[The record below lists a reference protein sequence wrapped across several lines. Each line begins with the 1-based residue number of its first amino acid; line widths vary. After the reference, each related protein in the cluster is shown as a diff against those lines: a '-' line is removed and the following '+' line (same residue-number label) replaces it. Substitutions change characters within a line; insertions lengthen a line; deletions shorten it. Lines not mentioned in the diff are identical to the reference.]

1 MLKGKIVVFGA
12 SGFIGAALCERLYG
26 EGIPFRASINS
37 YASAAR
43 IARLPIEI
51 SQASVLNYAQVREAI
66 RGCKHVVNCAWGS
79 EAAMVKGLANLIR
92 AAKEEKV
99 GRFIHIGSI
108 SVHEGYADQES
119 VSEDAAPKP
128 SGVYGRI
135 KQRQDEM
142 IFKLHRTGIPSI
154 VLAAGRVIGPYSA
167 FLLRAVDR
175 LRCGPIVLVDEG
187 RHPSNHIHVDNLS
200 EAILTALRSD
210 QGWGQR
216 YFLTEPGRP
225 TWKQFYADLHD
236 NLGLDFRPISVAR
249 EQVVRRTSESAA
261 PKRNYVVETVRG
273 IASAQFRQGLSAI
286 PIFKA
291 LNDYAYKTF
300 TGLSPN
306 LQGRIRA
313 KLERPIVISKDSRSI
328 DLSDPFVVEQIRRT
342 YFAPTK
348 FMTRVSYS
356 PMLSEEEGQRSI
368 RSWFDYA
375 NLSHAAT
382 LTAAN

>member
-1 MLKGKIVVFGA
+1 MPKEKIVIFGA

-51 SQASVLNYAQVREAI
+51 SQANVLNYAQVREAV
-66 RGCKHVVNCAWGS
+66 RGCQQIVNCAWGS
-79 EAAMVKGLANLIR
+79 EAAMIKGLANLIR
-92 AAKEEKV
+92 AAKEEKA

-128 SGVYGRI
+128 AGLYGKI

-142 IFKLHRTGIPSI
+142 IFNLHRTGVPSI

-167 FLLRAVDR
+167 FLLRAVER
-175 LRCGPIVLVDEG
+175 LQSGPIVLVDEG

-200 EAILTALRSD
+200 EAILTAFKSD
-210 QGWGQR
+210 QGWGRR

-225 TWKQFYADLHD
+225 TWKQFYADLHHS
-236 NLGLDFRPISVAR
+236 LRLDFHPISVDR
-249 EQVVRRTSESAA
+249 EEAVRGTSESAT
-261 PKRNYVVETVRG
+261 PKRNYVLETVRG
-273 IASAQFRQGLSAI
+273 LASAQFRQGLSAI

-291 LNDYAYKTF
+291 LNEYAYKTF
-300 TGLSPN
+300 TGLSPS
-306 LQGRIRA
+306 LQSQIRA

-328 DLSDPFVVEQIRRT
+328 DLADPFVMEQIRRT

-348 FMTRVSYS
+348 FMTNVGYS
-356 PMLSEEEGQRSI
+356 PMLSEEQGQKAI
-368 RSWFDYA
+368 RSWFSYA
-375 NLSHAAT
+375 GLSS
-382 LTAAN
+382 TASLSAVN